1 MERIHKDEPELI
13 LHMNLK
19 YARFSW
25 YQPKAS
31 THHMPK
37 AVKSV
42 TNDGVG
48 RALRPSSGVKHE
60 KFSSIKLMQV

>member
-1 MERIHKDEPELI
+1 MERFHKDEPELI

-37 AVKSV
+37 ADKSV
-42 TNDGVG
+42 TND
-48 RALRPSSGVKHE
+48 
-60 KFSSIKLMQV
+60 